1 MNNQIKSNIHYSKL
15 VNKKNISLTEIS
27 GRYLK
32 DKGSEKFII
41 LDIQKKI
48 KIKKNV
54 RVLDIGCGYGELT
67 KHLVKFSSKKS
78 FNLTLCD
85 IPEIIKKL
93 KKKYKIIPNLNFLS
107 GNFPNIIMSKQNYN
121 RIIIYSVIQYSNSPR
136 NFLKKAVSLLL
147 PGGKLLLGDIPN
159 IDKKYRFLKSDFG
172 KKFEKKR
179 KSNLDL
185 KKLTKNYKSF
195 KKFTKQNLKI
205 NDKFLEW
212 IKNYFKKEKK
222 YRVRVLTQPK
232 KLPYCY
238 TREDVLI
245 EKYK

>member
-121 RIIIYSVIQYSNSPR
+121 RIIT
-136 NFLKKAVSLLL
+136 F
-147 PGGKLLLGDIPN
+147 
-159 IDKKYRFLKSDFG
+159 
-172 KKFEKKR
+172 
-179 KSNLDL
+179 
-185 KKLTKNYKSF
+185 
-195 KKFTKQNLKI
+195 
-205 NDKFLEW
+205 
-212 IKNYFKKEKK
+212 YFYAK
-222 YRVRVLTQPK
+222 
-232 KLPYCY
+232 
-238 TREDVLI
+238 
-245 EKYK
+245 